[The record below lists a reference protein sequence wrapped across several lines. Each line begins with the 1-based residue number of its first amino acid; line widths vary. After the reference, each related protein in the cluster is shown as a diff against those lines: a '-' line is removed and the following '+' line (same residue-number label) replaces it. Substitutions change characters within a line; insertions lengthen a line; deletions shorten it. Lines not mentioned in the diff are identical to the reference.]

1 MHELSFLEAIFP
13 ALQGL
18 FEQLYSQHWFVV

>member
-13 ALQGL
+13 ALQGPVRKIVL
-18 FEQLYSQHWFVV
+18 QHWFAV